1 MFPLQPSS
9 RNSFFPTQRPPA
21 SQTPAVKSGA
31 VRLLP
36 GAPKLALWGAGVS
49 LALAG
54 FALDAHL
61 SVRYGKVYRDNW
73 DL

>member
-1 MFPLQPSS
+1 
-9 RNSFFPTQRPPA
+9 
-21 SQTPAVKSGA
+21 VKSGA